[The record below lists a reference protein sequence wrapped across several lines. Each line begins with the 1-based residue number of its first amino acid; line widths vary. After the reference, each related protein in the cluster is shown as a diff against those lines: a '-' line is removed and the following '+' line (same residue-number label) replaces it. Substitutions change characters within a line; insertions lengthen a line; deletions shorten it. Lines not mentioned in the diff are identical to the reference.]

1 MKKKAARYKNSDS
14 ARVKPKRN
22 ISQALKDDTEE
33 SDLEDDLDS
42 EEGMDAANDVMDE
55 HELLSER
62 GMRDRWRHPRRHDWR
77 GGRSF
82 GRDFEGLVEQ
92 GIRVML
98 DMLSAASGWP
108 VGLGTILPFLNLA
121 ALRDS
126 QFDSRWDE
134 KRIAFSVEIHSPRP
148 ARAHVYLVGHKY
160 EEFRVLPLHPVKG
173 NYGSI
178 KKVSL
183 KILRRRAV
191 LKVEIPRGQHGGIYR
206 GAVIDTYTHTRCG
219 TVTVHVL

>member
-1 MKKKAARYKNSDS
+1 MKKAVRHKNPDAARIG
-14 ARVKPKRN
+14 PKRN
-22 ISQALKDDTEE
+22 MAEALRDETEE
-33 SDLEDDLDS
+33 SEWYDDLDS

-62 GMRDRWRHPRRHDWR
+62 GVRDHWQRPRRHDWR

-92 GIRVML
+92 GMRVLL
-98 DMLSAASGWP
+98 DMLTATSGLP

-121 ALRDS
+121 ALRDPQS
-126 QFDSRWDE
+126 DSRWDE
-134 KRIAFSVEIHSPRP
+134 KRIAFSVEIHSTRP
-148 ARAHVYLVGHKY
+148 ARAHVYLIGHKY
-160 EEFRVLPLHPVKG
+160 EEFRVLPLHPIKG

-183 KILRRRAV
+183 KILRRRAA
-191 LKVEIPRGQHGGIYR
+191 LKVEIPRGQHAGIYR
-206 GAVIDTYTHTRCG
+206 GAVIDTDTHTRCG

>member
-1 MKKKAARYKNSDS
+1 MKKKAARHKNPDA
-14 ARVKPKRN
+14 ARTNPKRN
-22 ISQALKDDTEE
+22 MAQALKDATEE
-33 SDLEDDLDS
+33 SEWEDELDS
-42 EEGMDAANDVMDE
+42 EDGMDAANDVMDE

-62 GMRDRWRHPRRHDWR
+62 GIRDRWRHPRRHDWR

-98 DMLSAASGWP
+98 DMLTAASGLP
-108 VGLGTILPFLNLA
+108 VGLGAILPFLNLA
-121 ALRDS
+121 ALRDP

-134 KRIAFSVEIHSPRP
+134 KRIAFSVEILSTRP
-148 ARAHVYLVGHKY
+148 ARAHVYLIGHKY
-160 EEFRVLPLHPVKG
+160 EEFRVLPLHPIKG
-173 NYGSI
+173 NYGAI

-183 KILRRRAV
+183 KILRRHAM
-191 LKVEIPRGQHGGIYR
+191 LKVEIPPRQHGGTYR